1 MKRQKVQRAKVR
13 PSSNKKRSTKKVKI
27 LTVKNA
33 ENWIETQ
40 FTGFLESKYG
50 FYVKTAYVEE
60 DMKRLNMVYTTNDT
74 ERESE
79 PKQGYIYCKLWGSK
93 KSKLYMY
100 KGTKN
105 RTKTERKIAKEV
117 LKLLSPFIILV
128 GVIAGVYIVNK
139 VAETPEQSVVQMQE
153 ESMLE
158 GEETQ
163 KEATQKSDDTDSET
177 NAT

>member
-1 MKRQKVQRAKVR
+1 M
-13 PSSNKKRSTKKVKI
+13 
-27 LTVKNA
+27 
-33 ENWIETQ
+33 
-40 FTGFLESKYG
+40 
-50 FYVKTAYVEE
+50 
-60 DMKRLNMVYTTNDT
+60 
-74 ERESE
+74 
-79 PKQGYIYCKLWGSK
+79 
-93 KSKLYMY
+93 
-100 KGTKN
+100 
-105 RTKTERKIAKEV
+105 TKTERKIAKEV